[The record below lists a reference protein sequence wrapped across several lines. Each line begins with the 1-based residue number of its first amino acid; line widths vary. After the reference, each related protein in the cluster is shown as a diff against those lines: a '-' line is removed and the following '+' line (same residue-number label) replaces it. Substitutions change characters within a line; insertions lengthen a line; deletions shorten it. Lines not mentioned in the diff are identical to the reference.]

1 MHSFL
6 LPEQFNGGETLILAG
21 QEYHYLI
28 NVLRLHENDSFNGR
42 DYRGLKY
49 VLKIIRIQNQ
59 TVTLSCLPDIHSPGL
74 DLPDVVLYQC
84 ICKGKKMDRIIRQ
97 ATEAGVS
104 RIIPVVSEYTI
115 PRFNERDIRNK
126 LQRWSRV
133 VREAIQQSG
142 SEILTEITQ
151 PVSLEKIKNME
162 PNSDINLYFHQISL
176 ENHSLHEYL
185 SDYPKCVSLL
195 IGPEGGLS
203 EKETQFLNGLGFKPV
218 LLRTNILRAETAAVY
233 AIGAVQSIL
242 MEKETWKVIVR

>member
-6 LPEQFNGGETLILAG
+6 LPEQFNGGETLILTA

-28 NVLRLHENDSFNGR
+28 NVLRLRENDSFQGR
-42 DYRGLKY
+42 DYKGLKY
-49 VLKIIRIQNQ
+49 VLKIIRIQDQ
-59 TVTLSCLPDIHSPGL
+59 TVTLSCMPDTHSPRL
-74 DLPDVVLYQC
+74 DLPDMVLYQC

-97 ATEAGVS
+97 ATEAGVT
-104 RIIPVVSEYTI
+104 RIVPVVSEYTI
-115 PRFNERDIRNK
+115 PRFNEREIRNK

-142 SEILTEITQ
+142 SEIITEITQ
-151 PVSLEKIKNME
+151 PVSLGKIKSME
-162 PNSDINLYFHQISL
+162 QNSDINLYFHQEPL

-185 SDYPKCVSLL
+185 CDYPKRVSLL

-203 EKETQFLNGLGFKPV
+203 EKETQFLKGLGFKPV

-242 MEKETWKVIVR
+242 TEKETWKVIVR